1 MRRILSVTIL
11 FSILFAACKQSG
23 NDVQSSPGTPES
35 LQEKSNS
42 EIGFSKKRMPEDL
55 VESLYAELLEK
66 NTDLNELEKTIE
78 NLDEQKH
85 DSLNSF
91 KMFDE
96 KNTSYYNSTERYVR
110 NIQDSLLRMKIK
122 TIIDNSL
129 KSYDQRIAANE
140 NLISILGVKDKALDD
155 LHIVLKLVKT
165 LPLIEKYQA
174 DNKPSVKPIEKVIN
188 HFDKAIQRADTLA
201 WK

>member
-1 MRRILSVTIL
+1 MRRILIIAVFFSLL
-11 FSILFAACKQSG
+11 FVRCKQER

-35 LQEKSNS
+35 LQEKSNA
-42 EIGFSKKRMPEDL
+42 EMGFSKKRMHGDL

-66 NTDLNELEKTIE
+66 NPELSELEKTIE
-78 NLDEQKH
+78 NLDVQKQ

-91 KMFDE
+91 KKFDE
-96 KNTSYYNSTERYVR
+96 KNMSYYNSTERYTG

-129 KSYDQRIAANE
+129 NNYDRRIAANE
-140 NLISILGVKDKALDD
+140 NLISILDVKDNTLDD
-155 LHIVLKLVKT
+155 LHIVLKLIKT

-174 DNKPSVKPIEKVIN
+174 DNTPSVKPIEKVIM